1 MKTIKRF
8 RAAPVAVLF
17 VLASAFGSAACRPPA
32 KAAFPAVSGPYLG
45 QILPGPGPALFA
57 PGIVSTG
64 MYERDMAVTPDGK
77 EIFYGLVAGR
87 LATIM
92 TTSQLDGRWTQP
104 RVASFAADPE
114 YFYFE
119 PCLSADGTRIL
130 FLSTRPP
137 EGQALRPGWGHQ
149 NIWAADRAGDGSWGE
164 PYDLGAPVNTADG
177 EFFPSLT
184 RTGALYFTRSKS
196 GGESGIWRS
205 DFRDGRFQEPVKLPD
220 TVNGRGGIYN
230 ACISPDDS
238 FLVGCVAGRSD
249 TLTPG
254 APNYYVFFRKP
265 DGSWSE
271 GINLGQTI
279 NAPGSQAISPSVS
292 ADGKYFFFAS
302 DRAPKDL
309 FVSPPAL
316 TLSRLQDIHNRPGNG
331 NSDIYWADIR
341 LIESLRPAK

>member
-1 MKTIKRF
+1 MKTIKQLS
-8 RAAPVAVLF
+8 VALVVVIFILAWAF
-17 VLASAFGSAACRPPA
+17 ASAGCRPPS
-32 KAAFPAVSGPYLG
+32 KDSFPALSGPYLG
-45 QILPGPGPALFA
+45 QIQPGPEPALFA
-57 PGIVSTG
+57 PGIISTG

-77 EIFYGLVAGR
+77 EIYYGLAEGR

-92 TTSQLDGRWTQP
+92 TTRLVDGRWTEP
-104 RVASFAADPE
+104 RVASFASDPE
-114 YFYFE
+114 YLYFE
-119 PCLSADGTRIL
+119 PGLAADGTRIH

-137 EGQALRPGWGHQ
+137 EGQAPRPGWGHQ

-184 RTGALYFTRSKS
+184 RTGTLYFTRSKA
-196 GGESGIWRS
+196 GGKSGIWRS
-205 DFRDGRFQEPVKLPD
+205 EFRDGRFQEPVILPD
-220 TVNGRGGIYN
+220 TVNGQWTIYN
-230 ACISPDDS
+230 ACVSPDDS
-238 FLVGCVAGRSD
+238 FLVGCVDGRSD

-279 NAPGSQAISPSVS
+279 NAPGAQAISPSVS
-292 ADGKYFFFAS
+292 TDGKYFFFAS
-302 DRAPKDL
+302 DRVSKDL
-309 FVSPPAL
+309 FASPPAL